1 MNHPFPC
8 PLERERGACCREM
21 GLLWVEN
28 SSLRCGQSHAGDREE
43 NSDAGKEK
51 VLILGREWGQA
62 EAVLL
67 LYMSLWASLGDLPPV
82 DQMCTRWGPEQFT
95 DHS

>member
-8 PLERERGACCREM
+8 PLERERGTLQRDGALVR
-21 GLLWVEN
+21 GKFLPQVWP
-28 SSLRCGQSHAGDREE
+28 SHAGDREE

-51 VLILGREWGQA
+51 VLILGREWAQA

-82 DQMCTRWGPEQFT
+82 DHIYTGWGPEPFI